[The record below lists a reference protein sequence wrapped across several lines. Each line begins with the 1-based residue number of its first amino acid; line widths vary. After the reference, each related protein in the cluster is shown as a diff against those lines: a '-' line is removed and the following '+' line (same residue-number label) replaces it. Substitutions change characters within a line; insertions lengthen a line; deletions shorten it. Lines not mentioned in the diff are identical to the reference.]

1 MNLKLKKIDAIIVA
15 ALIITSG
22 LFLVRAGYLNE
33 FFFPQPPEID
43 TDTEEEIIEEEPI
56 IPPNSFIPS
65 FRRAVSPQ
73 DEGVHYDKIRI
84 AREWW
89 YFGAVF
95 TDKESELYNWAV
107 QISFHHMARGDLIGT
122 AKPDLFVVNLY
133 SPDGKHYGGMINK
146 ERYLGILNTGTLIA
160 SSPGVNLQFENSWA
174 EGSYPQ
180 WRVHANS
187 NDIDPNHN
195 IIIDLEFTTESL
207 PIWTIGSRA
216 FDQSKSS
223 IANYLFMGCHVAGAI
238 RIDGREYNVEGI
250 GQHEHSWTPKAV
262 TLGSINGWD
271 WFYFVLENGWT
282 IYSTTY
288 HPAPQAIT
296 SKIPE
301 ITPLSMVLLSTD
313 NGETFTELRNVEMLI
328 TRQDEQIFPF
338 VKMPTDF
345 RINAKPSINPIYVV
359 SQSLLLG
366 SSMNLD
372 MEISVRNSYDKVWRF
387 PTYMGMKTGYSE
399 INGYLSW
406 IDDDGDYKIPI
417 SGVGLSYSM
426 RALL

>member
-1 MNLKLKKIDAIIVA
+1 MHIRLKKIDAIIVV
-15 ALIITSG
+15 ALLISSG
-22 LFLVRAGYLNE
+22 LFLFRAGYIDE
-33 FFFPQPPEID
+33 FFFSDPAPPQDDIKNETII
-43 TDTEEEIIEEEPI
+43 EEIIT
-56 IPPNSFIPS
+56 PPTSFVPS

-89 YFGAVF
+89 YFGAIF
-95 TDKESELYNWAV
+95 NNEDSELKGWGV
-107 QISFHHMARGDLIGT
+107 QIGFHHMARGDLIGT
-122 AKPDLFVVNLY
+122 AKPDLFVVNLF

-160 SSPGVNLQFENSWA
+160 SSPGVNVQFENSWA
-174 EGSYPQ
+174 EGIYPN

-187 NDIDPNHN
+187 NSIDPNHN
-195 IIIDLEFTTESL
+195 IIIDLEYTTESL

-223 IANYLFMGCHVAGAI
+223 IANYLFIACQVSGTI
-238 RIDGREYNVEGI
+238 KIDGREYTVKGT
-250 GQHEHSWTPKAV
+250 GHHEHSWTPKAI
-262 TLGSINGWD
+262 TLGTINGWD
-271 WFYFVLENGWT
+271 WFHFTLDNGWI

-288 HPAPQAIT
+288 HPIPQAVT

-301 ITPLSMVLLSTD
+301 ITPLSMVLISTD
-313 NGETFTELRNVEMLI
+313 NGETFTELRNIEMLI

-345 RINAKPSINPIYVV
+345 SITAKPSINPIYVV
-359 SQSLLLG
+359 SQSLLFG
-366 SSMNLD
+366 TNLELNI
-372 MEISVRNSYDKVWRF
+372 EISVKNSYDKIWRF
-387 PTYMGMKTGYSE
+387 PTYLGMKTGYCE
-399 INGYLSW
+399 VEGHLSW
-406 IDDDGDYKIPI
+406 IDDDGDHSIPI
-417 SGVGLSYSM
+417 SGTGISYSM

>member
-1 MNLKLKKIDAIIVA
+1 MNLHLKKIDAIIVA
-15 ALIITSG
+15 ALLISSG
-22 LFLVRAGYLNE
+22 LFLVKAGYLDE
-33 FFFPQPPEID
+33 VFFSEPPEEPVDIENE
-43 TDTEEEIIEEEPI
+43 TVEEEIIL
-56 IPPNSFIPS
+56 PPTSFIPS

-89 YFGAVF
+89 SFGAVF
-95 TDKESELYNWAV
+95 TDKESELHNWAV
-107 QISFHHMARGDLIGT
+107 QISFIHMARGDLIGT

-160 SSPGVNLQFENSWA
+160 SSPGVNLQFGNSWA
-174 EGSYPQ
+174 EGSYPK
-180 WRVHANS
+180 WRVYANS

-195 IIIDLEFTTESL
+195 IIIDLQFTTDSL

-223 IANYLFMGCHVAGAI
+223 IANYLFIGCQVIGTI
-238 RIDGREYNVEGI
+238 KIDGREYNVEGI
-250 GQHEHSWTPKAV
+250 GNHEHAWTPKAV
-262 TLGSINGWD
+262 TLGTINGWD
-271 WFYFVLENGWT
+271 WFYFTLDNGWI

-288 HPAPQAIT
+288 HPAPQAVT

-301 ITPLSMVLLSTD
+301 ITPLSLVLLSTD

-345 RINAKPSINPIYVV
+345 SITAKPSINPIYVI
-359 SQSLLLG
+359 SQSLLFG
-366 SSMNLD
+366 TSINLNI
-372 MEISVRNSYDKVWRF
+372 EISVRNSYDKVWRF
-387 PTYMGMKTGYSE
+387 PTYLGMKTGYSE
-399 INGYLSW
+399 INGHLSW